1 MNLAS
6 VDKKNSIL
14 LENCQTIKKQLVHR
28 IAINEVF
35 LTDMKQLSNN
45 SNVIAAQLPKTHMY
59 FNDVENGYY
68 DATLLLQVFRQVSI
82 CITHHLYNIS
92 YSTKFIFSLDT
103 GCKTVWDKS
112 SLD

>member
-1 MNLAS
+1 MT
-6 VDKKNSIL
+6 KKNSIL

-35 LTDMKQLSNN
+35 LTDIKQSSNN
-45 SNVIAAQLPKTHMY
+45 SYVIAAQLPRTHMY

-68 DATLLLQVFRQVSI
+68 DATLLLEVFRQVSI
-82 CITHHLYNIS
+82 CITHHFYNIS

-103 GCKTVWDKS
+103 GCITVWDKS